1 MIHRHEQNPY
11 KAYKLRTARR
21 FYQLY
26 FLMVPALIYI
36 IIFNYIPMYGA
47 QIAFKNFSGS
57 LGIWQSPWIGL
68 KHFQRF
74 LVYPNF
80 WQLIWNTLRINLYSV
95 IAGFPFPILL
105 ALMINEVRSRTF
117 KKSVQMVTYMP
128 HFISTVA
135 MCGMITIFLQR
146 ENGLFNI
153 IGAQFGLAP
162 VAWMTSP
169 RMFTSI
175 YVWSGIW
182 QGTGY
187 SSIIYLAAL
196 SGIDQ
201 NIIEAARVD
210 GANRLQRIWHI
221 DFQCLVP
228 IMIIQL
234 ILRSGS
240 MLSVGFE
247 KIMLLQNDLN
257 LPASDVISTYVYRN
271 GLLGGQFS
279 YTSAI
284 GLFNSLINFILLIS
298 VNLIAHRYS
307 ETSI

>member
-1 MIHRHEQNPY
+1 MKHLQKSRPVNSSR
-11 KAYKLRTARR
+11 LRTARR
-21 FYQLY
+21 FSQLY
-26 FLMVPALIYI
+26 LLMIPALVYI

-57 LGIWQSPWIGL
+57 LGIWHSPWIGWR
-68 KHFQRF
+68 HFQRF
-74 LVYPNF
+74 LVYPDF
-80 WQLIWNTLRINLYSV
+80 WQLIRNTLGINIYSV
-95 IAGFPFPILL
+95 IVGFPFPILL
-105 ALMINEVRSRTF
+105 ALMINEVHSRIF
-117 KKSVQMVTYMP
+117 RKSVQMVTYMP

-153 IGAQFGLAP
+153 IGARFGLEP

-169 RMFTSI
+169 DLFKSI

-187 SSIIYLAAL
+187 GSIIYLAAL

-221 DFQCLVP
+221 DCQCLVP

-234 ILRSGS
+234 ILRAGS

-298 VNLIAHRYS
+298 VNQIARKYS